1 MKNPGPSGTS
11 KGNMKMFYC
20 YIKLVLGSI
29 QYKSLYNDCAAKTTT
44 TKTTHTYLI
53 QMVDMTGPSHVAM
66 PPDNAKGR
74 IARHLRVVL
83 WVFSGQEKSFNMNA
97 VSICFNDKPM
107 LHTQQLLVV
116 PFLIYTPYHGDISR
130 IPWTVTWDW
139 IRLPLSFQARR
150 PLRPTKLCTQNLRSL
165 HCKWDQFIQVQ
176 VLLME
181 IRRENHLG
189 CIKPVVN
196 NRIN

>member
-97 VSICFNDKPM
+97 VSICFNDKPIWWNV
-107 LHTQQLLVV
+107 TYSTASCCS
-116 PFLIYTPYHGDISR
+116 FFNIYS
-130 IPWTVTWDW
+130 IPWWYLKD
-139 IRLPLSFQARR
+139 
-150 PLRPTKLCTQNLRSL
+150 SL
-165 HCKWDQFIQVQ
+165 DC
-176 VLLME
+176 
-181 IRRENHLG
+181 HLG
-189 CIKPVVN
+189 LDQTSTELPG
-196 NRIN
+196 